1 MDHKINVWPQN
12 IKLLEEN
19 IGETFRLWIWW
30 WFLGYDTKG
39 IGNRRKNRQ
48 MDFIEMKN
56 IHQKVQSSDRQPE
69 ELENI
74 FENDVADKGLIS

>member
-48 MDFIEMKN
+48 MDFIEMKKYIKKYYQVTDN
-56 IHQKVQSSDRQPE
+56 LKNWRIYLKMMW
-69 ELENI
+69 
-74 FENDVADKGLIS
+74 LIKD